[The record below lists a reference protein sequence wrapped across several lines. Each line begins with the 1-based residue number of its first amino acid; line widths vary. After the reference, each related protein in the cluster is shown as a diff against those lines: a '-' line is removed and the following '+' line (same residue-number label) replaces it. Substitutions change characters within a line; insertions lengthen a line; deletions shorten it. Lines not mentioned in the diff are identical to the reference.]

1 MELLSK
7 LEHKIYGWFK
17 SFPGLPAGA
26 RKWLGDNVWWI
37 VVISAVL
44 VTISAINNLIT
55 LNGQIENLSS
65 VANSYYVSSAGAT
78 WSIVATS
85 VGLAFVVL
93 QAVLLYLA
101 INPLKLKQKKG
112 WVLLFA
118 AWLVSAVSIVVN
130 GFMSLSVIVFIISI
144 LFNAIPLV
152 VIGYFLYEIHG
163 QFAQVEKSK
172 GVKTSK

>member
-55 LNGQIENLSS
+55 LNGQI
-65 VANSYYVSSAGAT
+65 
-78 WSIVATS
+78 
-85 VGLAFVVL
+85 
-93 QAVLLYLA
+93 
-101 INPLKLKQKKG
+101 
-112 WVLLFA
+112 
-118 AWLVSAVSIVVN
+118 
-130 GFMSLSVIVFIISI
+130 
-144 LFNAIPLV
+144 
-152 VIGYFLYEIHG
+152 
-163 QFAQVEKSK
+163 
-172 GVKTSK
+172 